1 MDAEQTAPETIQ
13 DDTDPAARLPFDAEF
28 VQHVRAFC
36 DAVLTNVPELHGIAI
51 VPLWNNQ
58 PENMP
63 AGLLQLRN
71 VQPPYLLSLT
81 ALLRR
86 LAAFSAEAQADFAQ
100 QVRIVEQYA
109 LELDARVKE
118 RIEELNQLNKHTDSN
133 EQK

>member
-13 DDTDPAARLPFDAEF
+13 DDTDPTARLPFDAEF

-86 LAAFSAEAQADFAQ
+86 LAAFSAEAQADFVQ
-100 QVRIVEQYA
+100 QVRVVEQYA

-118 RIEELNQLNKHTDSN
+118 RIEELNQLNKHTDSD

>member
-1 MDAEQTAPETIQ
+1 MAAEQTAPETIQ
-13 DDTDPAARLPFDAEF
+13 DNTDPIARLPFDAEF

-36 DAVLTNVPELHGIAI
+36 DTVLTNVPELHGIAI

-86 LAAFSAEAQADFAQ
+86 LAAFSAEAQADFVQ
-100 QVRIVEQYA
+100 QVRVVEQYA

-118 RIEELNQLNKHTDSN
+118 RIEELNQLNKHTDPD